1 MMRLTMPP
9 IITFIGWHDSGKTT
23 LAAQVVRLLKER
35 GYFVAVIKSTKEI
48 GLLPNQEGTDTG
60 AYSKAGADA
69 VTLVAPDQLVMTLS
83 HPEKN
88 LAALA
93 RRFFSDMDLVI
104 GEGFKGA
111 DKVAKIEVFRGRQ
124 GTRLSEQVSG
134 VIAQATDQD
143 INQDNQEIS
152 GPSVFS
158 LNQPE
163 KIAAF
168 LEKEYIRAPSAHD
181 RKVQLIKKRQGKTM
195 NSMQPFTVT
204 QPTRLHFGAGTVKD
218 LGKIVKD
225 FNGSKVLLV
234 VDPGLVKAGLLDR
247 FTTPLEQE
255 GISFTVYDE
264 IDPEPGLQLADKGC
278 AIAKEAGCDC
288 VIGAGGGS
296 AMDVAKAVAI
306 LLTNG
311 GKAVDY
317 LGLGLIKKP
326 GVPKIMIPTSAGT
339 GAEVTFTAVFINEET
354 GSKGGMNGDPL
365 YPDAAIL
372 DPELTLSL
380 PAKVTAYTGID
391 ALTHALEAYTSTQ
404 AHLISEMY
412 SLEAIDLIAR
422 NLPAACANGGNLE
435 ARSAML
441 MGSLLGGKALATAG
455 VGLVHA
461 MAYPMG
467 GMFGVPHG
475 LANAVLLPYV
485 VQYNLPGNY
494 EKFAL
499 LAEVLGQNT
508 EGLSRRDAA
517 SLCVEALYDLNA
529 DVGIPATLKDLDMDI
544 PFDQIP
550 KMAEIALTVTRPVE
564 NNPRRPSLADV
575 VAVYERAYRH
585 EIIL

>member
-1 MMRLTMPP
+1 MPP

-23 LAAQVVRLLKER
+23 LATQVVRLLKER
-35 GYFVAVIKSTKEI
+35 GYTVAVIKSTKEI

-69 VTLVAPDQLVMTLS
+69 VTLVAPDQLVMTAA

-88 LAALA
+88 LPALA
-93 RRFFSDMDLVI
+93 HRFFSDVDVVI
-104 GEGFKGA
+104 GEGFKKA
-111 DKVAKIEVFRGRQ
+111 DKVAKIEVFRGQ
-124 GTRLSEQVSG
+124 GTRLTEQVSG
-134 VIAQATDQD
+134 VIALATDQEM
-143 INQDNQEIS
+143 NQKIS
-152 GPSVFS
+152 SLLVFP
-158 LNQPE
+158 LNQPG
-163 KIAAF
+163 KIADF
-168 LEKEYIRAPSAHD
+168 IEKEYIRIPSAHD
-181 RKVQLIKKRQGKTM
+181 RKVHLIKTRQGKIM

-218 LGKIVKD
+218 LGKTVKE

-234 VDPGLVKAGLLDR
+234 IDPGLVKAGLLDR
-247 FTTPLEQE
+247 LTAPLEQE
-255 GISFTVYDE
+255 AISFVVYDE
-264 IDPEPGLQLADKGC
+264 IDPEPGLKLADKGC
-278 AIAKEAGCDC
+278 AIANEAGCDC

-412 SLEAIDLIAR
+412 SLEAI
-422 NLPAACANGGNLE
+422 
-435 ARSAML
+435 
-441 MGSLLGGKALATAG
+441 
-455 VGLVHA
+455 
-461 MAYPMG
+461 
-467 GMFGVPHG
+467 
-475 LANAVLLPYV
+475 
-485 VQYNLPGNY
+485 
-494 EKFAL
+494 
-499 LAEVLGQNT
+499 
-508 EGLSRRDAA
+508 
-517 SLCVEALYDLNA
+517 
-529 DVGIPATLKDLDMDI
+529 
-544 PFDQIP
+544 
-550 KMAEIALTVTRPVE
+550 
-564 NNPRRPSLADV
+564 
-575 VAVYERAYRH
+575 
-585 EIIL
+585 